1 MKQPLMSILSLF
13 FLLMPV
19 MAHAGNDCH
28 RAKEMVIKAYDLG
41 HTPDVIQQQ
50 KSMLK
55 EALILC
61 PDSAEAHNNL
71 GYLFETQK
79 VYGKAI
85 FHYKKALQNKSSLA
99 EAWLGLGDVYAK
111 TNRFP
116 MALEAWLHI
125 CHEDTDARNRILD
138 FIASDRLR
146 ITEAGEMI
154 DRENL
159 LIFFDKQKREKLI
172 KKILHCRLG
181 TRATMVP
188 EITFR
193 NIQFD
198 LGSAKI
204 RKTSIPQL
212 NEIGAALQEINS
224 PITISG
230 HTDKQPF
237 KGYTPQESVPLNL
250 NLSKN
255 RAKAV
260 ADFLINMGISGNR
273 IKTHGFGSKNPV
285 AHGNTDADYAK
296 NRRVVIG
303 VND

>member
-1 MKQPLMSILSLF
+1 MIKTFDFIKKIGYNTQSIQWIADKIVHSFFRTMTTLKKMNKQYAPIPWRSPSK
-13 FLLMPV
+13 P
-19 MAHAGNDCH
+19 
-28 RAKEMVIKAYDLG
+28 KETKKGDHPM
-41 HTPDVIQQQ
+41 
-50 KSMLK
+50 
-55 EALILC
+55 
-61 PDSAEAHNNL
+61 
-71 GYLFETQK
+71 
-79 VYGKAI
+79 
-85 FHYKKALQNKSSLA
+85 KKALSFTSTLMISIVIFYLSSLLIPGSSFA
-99 EAWLGLGDVYAK
+99 SDASVLRIETGMHTAIIRRIGIDAQ
-111 TNRFP
+111 NRF
-116 MALEAWLHI
+116 L
-125 CHEDTDARNRILD
+125 
-138 FIASDRLR
+138 
-146 ITEAGEMI
+146 
-154 DRENL
+154 
-159 LIFFDKQKREKLI
+159 
-172 KKILHCRLG
+172 
-181 TRATMVP
+181 TMVP

-204 RKTSIPQL
+204 RKKSIPQL

-260 ADFLINMGISGNR
+260 ADFLINMGISRNR

-285 AHGNTDADYAK
+285 AHGDTDADYAK